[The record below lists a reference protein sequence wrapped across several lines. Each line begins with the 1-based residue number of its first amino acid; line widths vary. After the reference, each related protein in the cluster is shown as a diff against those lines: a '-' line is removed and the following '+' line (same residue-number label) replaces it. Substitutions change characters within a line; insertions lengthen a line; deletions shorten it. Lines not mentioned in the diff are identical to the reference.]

1 MHSFLSCWKHLSEF
15 VPLSKNSM
23 YRTTYPPACLQHP
36 YPVQFLL
43 SLYCRQNPR
52 RKAWSIYH
60 MSDVNVYLSWQK
72 RGGASNHWSHC
83 LQSAGSH
90 KKLTGH
96 CSEQWT
102 CFNWTSLLPSVY
114 LVRHWY
120 HSHDKCSKP
129 FLLCS
134 TYKWSKWTVGSHGE
148 SVPGFPC
155 KKAGNEASSVSNDGS
170 FPGLWS
176 QLTRWKAW

>member
-60 MSDVNVYLSWQK
+60 VSDVNVYLSRQK
-72 RGGASNHWSHC
+72 RGGPATIKWYWSHC

-102 CFNWTSLLPSVY
+102 CFNWMSLLPLYTLVDIGITHMTNASRHFCSVLRTSDQNGQWEVMGKAY
-114 LVRHWY
+114 QGSPARRLGMRLVVWVMMA
-120 HSHDKCSKP
+120 HSQAFDHS
-129 FLLCS
+129 
-134 TYKWSKWTVGSHGE
+134 
-148 SVPGFPC
+148 
-155 KKAGNEASSVSNDGS
+155 
-170 FPGLWS
+170 
-176 QLTRWKAW
+176 

>member
-60 MSDVNVYLSWQK
+60 MSDVNVYLSRQK
-72 RGGASNHWSHC
+72 RGGASNHKMILKPLLAECWISQKNSLVIVQNNEHVLIGRPSSPLYTLVDIGITHMTNASRHFC
-83 LQSAGSH
+83 SVLRTSDQNGRWEVMGEADQGSPARR
-90 KKLTGH
+90 LGMR
-96 CSEQWT
+96 
-102 CFNWTSLLPSVY
+102 
-114 LVRHWY
+114 LVVWVMMA
-120 HSHDKCSKP
+120 HSQAFDHS
-129 FLLCS
+129 
-134 TYKWSKWTVGSHGE
+134 
-148 SVPGFPC
+148 
-155 KKAGNEASSVSNDGS
+155 
-170 FPGLWS
+170 
-176 QLTRWKAW
+176 